1 MIRITDQLTIPEHEL
16 WFTTTRSGGPGGQHV
31 NKVSSRVTLWFDV
44 ASSPSLSE
52 KQKHCIM
59 TRLATRVNREGI
71 LRVVSQQHRSQTAN
85 RDTAL
90 ERFIALLRDALTEMP
105 TRHQTM
111 VPTAAK
117 RRRLD
122 EKKRRSQIKQQR
134 TQRADLDV

>member
-16 WFTTTRSGGPGGQHV
+16 WFTTARSGGPGGQHV

-52 KQKHCIM
+52 EQKRCIM
-59 TRLATRVNREGI
+59 TRLTTRVNREGI

-85 RDTAL
+85 RDTAI
-90 ERFIALLRDALTEMP
+90 ERFIALLRDALSEAP
-105 TRHQTM
+105 TRHKTT
-111 VPTAAK
+111 VSAAAK